1 MEPRVSS
8 ARRRPRIAV
17 VGAGAWGRSHVRT
30 FAAERGCELT
40 WVCDPSAAALA
51 AAHDLAPQARLS
63 ERFADVLA
71 AADVDAVVLAT
82 PATLHAE
89 QATRVLETGRAVL
102 VEKPL
107 ALSVADAEL
116 VARAAAR
123 SGAALVVGHLML
135 YHPAVE
141 RLRELIDGG
150 ELGDLFYLTS
160 TRANLGRLRAD
171 ENALWSL
178 GPHDLSMLDYLVR
191 APLGTVTA
199 RGQSFLQPGI
209 ADVVFATLGFD
220 GAGARPP
227 APPANQAAPAP
238 RGPAPVLAHVHLS
251 WLSPRKERRLVVVG
265 ARKMVEFDDTAPD
278 KLRLYDRGYD
288 RPQDFS
294 SFAEYLT
301 LRHGDV
307 TIPALAMVEPLAAM
321 ARHFVDCVIGAARPR
336 TDAASGLRVVRMLAA
351 AQASLDQ
358 AR

>member
-1 MEPRVSS
+1 M
-8 ARRRPRIAV
+8 

-30 FAAERGCELT
+30 FAHERSCELT
-40 WVCDPSAAALA
+40 WVCDPSAPALA
-51 AAHDLAPQARLS
+51 AAAELAPQARLT
-63 ERFADVLA
+63 ERFDELLT

-89 QATRVLETGRAVL
+89 QATRVLESGRPVL

-107 ALSVADAEL
+107 ALAVADAER
-116 VARAAAR
+116 VARAASQ
-123 SGAALVVGHLML
+123 SGAPLVVGHLML
-135 YHPAVE
+135 YHPAVL
-141 RLRELIDGG
+141 RLRELIDSG
-150 ELGDLFYLTS
+150 ELGELFYLTS
-160 TRANLGRLRAD
+160 TRANLGRLRSD

-191 APLGTVTA
+191 APLAAVTA

-209 ADVVFATLGFD
+209 ADVVFTTLRFGPQPAAD
-220 GAGARPP
+220 GPP
-227 APPANQAAPAP
+227 IHP
-238 RGPAPVLAHVHLS
+238 GSSVMAHVHLS

-265 ARKMVEFDDTAPD
+265 SRKMIEFDDTATD

-307 TIPALAMVEPLAAM
+307 TIPALDMVEPLAAL
-321 ARHFVDCVIGAARPR
+321 ARHFVDCVAGRAQPR
-336 TDAASGLRVVRMLAA
+336 TDAASGVRVVQMLAA
-351 AQASLDQ
+351 AQASLEQ
-358 AR
+358 AP

>member
-1 MEPRVSS
+1 MA

-40 WVCDPSAAALA
+40 WVCDPSTAALA
-51 AAHDLAPQARLS
+51 AAADLAPHARPS
-63 ERFADVLA
+63 ERFDDVLT

-82 PATLHAE
+82 PARLHAE

-107 ALSVADAEL
+107 ALTVADAEA

-123 SGAALVVGHLML
+123 SGAPLVVGHLML

-150 ELGDLFYLTS
+150 ELGELFYLTS
-160 TRANLGRLRAD
+160 TRANLGRLRSD

-178 GPHDLSMLDYLVR
+178 GPHDLSMFDYLVR
-191 APLGTVTA
+191 APLATVTA

-209 ADVVFATLGFD
+209 ADVVFATLGFERASPPA
-220 GAGARPP
+220 GAGA
-227 APPANQAAPAP
+227 
-238 RGPAPVLAHVHLS
+238 APVLAHVHLS

-265 ARKMVEFDDTAPD
+265 SRKMVEFDDTASD
-278 KLRLYDRGYD
+278 KLRLYDRGFD
-288 RPQDFS
+288 RPPEFA

-301 LRHGDV
+301 LRHGEV
-307 TIPALAMVEPLAAM
+307 TIPALDMVEPLAAM
-321 ARHFVDCVIGAARPR
+321 ARHFVDCVNGAARPR
-336 TDAASGLRVVRMLAA
+336 TDAAGGVRVVRMLAA
-351 AQASLDQ
+351 AQASLEQ
-358 AR
+358 VP

>member
-1 MEPRVSS
+1 M
-8 ARRRPRIAV
+8 

-40 WVCDPSAAALA
+40 RVCDPSASALA
-51 AAHDLAPQARLS
+51 AAADLAPHARLS
-63 ERFADVLA
+63 ERFDDVLT

-89 QATRVLETGRAVL
+89 QATRVLETGRPVL

-116 VARAAAR
+116 VARAAAA
-123 SGAALVVGHLML
+123 SGAALVVGPLML

-150 ELGDLFYLTS
+150 ELGELFYLTA
-160 TRANLGRLRAD
+160 TRANLGRLRSD

-191 APLGTVTA
+191 APLTTVTA

-209 ADVVFATLGFD
+209 ADVVFATLGFARP
-220 GAGARPP
+220 AGA
-227 APPANQAAPAP
+227 
-238 RGPAPVLAHVHLS
+238 PVMAHVHLS
-251 WLSPRKERRLVVVG
+251 WLNPRKERRLVVVG
-265 ARKMVEFDDTAPD
+265 SKKMVEFDDTAPD

-288 RPQDFS
+288 RPQDFA

-321 ARHFVDCVIGAARPR
+321 ARHFVDCITGAARPR
-336 TDAASGLRVVRMLAA
+336 TDAASGVRVVRMLAA
-351 AQASLDQ
+351 AQASLEQ
-358 AR
+358 AP

>member
-1 MEPRVSS
+1 MWIATHDDAMTS
-8 ARRRPRIAV
+8 AMTSAKRRPRIAV

-40 WVCDPSAAALA
+40 WVCDPSATALA
-51 AAHDLAPQARLS
+51 AAHELAPHARLS
-63 ERFADVLA
+63 ERLEDVLTA
-71 AADVDAVVLAT
+71 GDVDGVVLAT
-82 PATLHAE
+82 PARLHAE
-89 QATRVLETGRAVL
+89 QASRVLETGRAAL

-107 ALSVADAEL
+107 ALSVDDAET
-116 VARAAAR
+116 VARAASK
-123 SGAALVVGHLML
+123 SGAPLVVGHLML

-160 TRANLGRLRAD
+160 TRANLGRLRSD

-191 APLGTVTA
+191 APLGAVTA

-209 ADVVFATLGFD
+209 DDVVFATLGFP
-220 GAGARPP
+220 RP
-227 APPANQAAPAP
+227 AAAP
-238 RGPAPVLAHVHLS
+238 VMAHVHLS

-265 ARKMVEFDDTAPD
+265 SRKMVEFDDTATD
-278 KLRLYDRGYD
+278 KLRLYDRGFD
-288 RPQDFS
+288 RPPEFA

-307 TIPALAMVEPLAAM
+307 TIPALDMVEPLAAM
-321 ARHFVDCVIGAARPR
+321 ARHFVDCVTGAARPR
-336 TDAASGLRVVRMLAA
+336 TDAASGVRVVRMLAA
-351 AQASLDQ
+351 AQASMES

>member
-1 MEPRVSS
+1 MSAEIRASGNT

-40 WVCDPSAAALA
+40 WVCDPSAPALA
-51 AAHDLAPQARLS
+51 AAADLAPHARLS
-63 ERFADVLA
+63 ERFDDILT

-82 PATLHAE
+82 PATQHAE

-107 ALSVADAEL
+107 ALGVADAEA

-150 ELGDLFYLTS
+150 ELGELFYLTS
-160 TRANLGRLRAD
+160 TRANLGRLRSD

-191 APLGTVTA
+191 APLTTVTA

-209 ADVVFATLGFD
+209 ADVVFATLGFACP
-220 GAGARPP
+220 G
-227 APPANQAAPAP
+227 APP
-238 RGPAPVLAHVHLS
+238 VLGHIHLS

-265 ARKMVEFDDTAPD
+265 SRKMVEFDDTAPD

-288 RPQDFS
+288 RPQDFA

-301 LRHGDV
+301 LRDGAV

-321 ARHFVDCVIGAARPR
+321 ARHFVDCVGGRARPR
-336 TDAASGLRVVRMLAA
+336 THAASGGRVVRMLAA
-351 AQASLDQ
+351 AQASLEQ
-358 AR
+358 A

>member
-1 MEPRVSS
+1 VTAEHRASTS

-30 FAAERGCELT
+30 FAAERSCELT
-40 WVCDPSAAALA
+40 WVCDPSASALA
-51 AAHDLAPQARLS
+51 AAHDLAPHARLS
-63 ERFADVLA
+63 ERFDDVLT

-82 PATLHAE
+82 PARLHAE
-89 QATRVLETGRAVL
+89 QAARVLETGRGVL

-123 SGAALVVGHLML
+123 SGAPLVVGHLML

-160 TRANLGRLRAD
+160 TRANLGRLRSD

-178 GPHDLSMLDYLVR
+178 GPHDLSMFDYLIR
-191 APLGTVTA
+191 APLATVTA

-209 ADVVFATLGFD
+209 ADVVFATLGFG
-220 GAGARPP
+220 GA
-227 APPANQAAPAP
+227 APPKPVAAGGSAL
-238 RGPAPVLAHVHLS
+238 VLAHVHLS

-265 ARKMVEFDDTAPD
+265 SRKMVEFDDTAPD

-307 TIPALAMVEPLAAM
+307 TIPALDMVEPLAAM
-321 ARHFVDCVIGAARPR
+321 ARHFIDCVTGAARPR
-336 TDAASGLRVVRMLAA
+336 TDAASGVRVVRMLAA
-351 AQASLDQ
+351 AQASLES
-358 AR
+358 A